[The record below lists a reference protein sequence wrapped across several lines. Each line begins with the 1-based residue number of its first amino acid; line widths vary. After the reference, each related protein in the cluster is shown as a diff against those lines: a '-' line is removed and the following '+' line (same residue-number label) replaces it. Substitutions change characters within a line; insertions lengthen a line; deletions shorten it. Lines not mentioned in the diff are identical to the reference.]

1 MLTQELLKQYLKLRP
16 EVVYKMRKYFKRFYF
31 PSALVD
37 IPNTLHI
44 YHYATYVASLAFH
57 LSIVAAFRADY

>member
-1 MLTQELLKQYLKLRP
+1 
-16 EVVYKMRKYFKRFYF
+16 MRKYFKRFYF